1 LIRTTFQKC
10 NTKINMS
17 FPIKIV
23 KNNFSTEIVKII
35 DDNNFNVSYDCEC
48 GFNFEIKLKKMENEF
63 ENKNKQLLKY
73 CYFSII
79 ECIFYYFFTTFINCE
94 INKNEN
100 YNNSICVYFLMINIL
115 WHSYNTISNINFG
128 LKFANYI
135 LNFFLI
141 SMFQLFSFAIFDLR
155 LIYTYWKLKLHQISQ
170 REYLKQKVKYYIVFF
185 LLFFFS
191 FFTFGDFYYNYNYI
205 FFSSFLIWTV
215 QIFYNVV
222 TNNKIIFPL
231 SYIILITVDRLY
243 IPVYFRGIKNNFF
256 QTKTNLM
263 FVFLIILFNIICI
276 IFLYLQINFGPRFFL
291 PEKYQEKKLFNYKS
305 KEDLLKIN
313 KDFIKEQC
321 VICLL
326 NLFNNNNNQFIL
338 TDENNINN
346 SNKLE
351 VIEKENSFNSLKT
364 NDTTLKNSEN
374 LSVLETIVKS
384 DFKILNKKEK
394 KQKKKIIFLLKNI
407 IKIIKFLTTEIL
419 FKFYRKKIKNPKKMF
434 ILTQCH
440 HVFHSDCLEMWLER
454 KKICPNCRNSLKD

>member
-1 LIRTTFQKC
+1 
-10 NTKINMS
+10 
-17 FPIKIV
+17 
-23 KNNFSTEIVKII
+23 
-35 DDNNFNVSYDCEC
+35 
-48 GFNFEIKLKKMENEF
+48 
-63 ENKNKQLLKY
+63 
-73 CYFSII
+73 
-79 ECIFYYFFTTFINCE
+79 
-94 INKNEN
+94 
-100 YNNSICVYFLMINIL
+100 
-115 WHSYNTISNINFG
+115 
-128 LKFANYI
+128 
-135 LNFFLI
+135 
-141 SMFQLFSFAIFDLR
+141 
-155 LIYTYWKLKLHQISQ
+155 
-170 REYLKQKVKYYIVFF
+170 
-185 LLFFFS
+185 
-191 FFTFGDFYYNYNYI
+191 
-205 FFSSFLIWTV
+205 
-215 QIFYNVV
+215 
-222 TNNKIIFPL
+222 
-231 SYIILITVDRLY
+231 
-243 IPVYFRGIKNNFF
+243 
-256 QTKTNLM
+256 M

-394 KQKKKIIFLLKNI
+394 KQKKKIIFLLKKI
-407 IKIIKFLTTEIL
+407 IKIIKFLITEIL